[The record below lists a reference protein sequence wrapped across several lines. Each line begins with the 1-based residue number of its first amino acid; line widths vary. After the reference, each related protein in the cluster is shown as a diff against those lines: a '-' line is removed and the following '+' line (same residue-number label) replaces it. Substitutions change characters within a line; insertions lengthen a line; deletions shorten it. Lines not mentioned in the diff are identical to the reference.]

1 MQQAASLD
9 NFLAR
14 QGFLMLDGGLATEL
28 EGSGYDLNHPL
39 WSARLL
45 IENPDAIY
53 QIHRSYLEAG
63 ADCIITASYQ
73 ASVPG
78 LEAQG
83 LSKKEAESTIV
94 RSVTLACQARDDF
107 LQDPANQDT
116 ARIRPLVAAG
126 VGPYGAFLAD
136 GSEYRGDY
144 GISEGDL
151 RAFHE
156 RRWHILAD
164 SPADLFACETIPS
177 LPEAKALKSLLNE
190 TPDVRAWISFSCRDG
205 EHICDGT
212 RLAECAALFNEDKQV
227 VAVGVNCTAPRYIA
241 SLIGQVRLGAP
252 NKPIVVYP
260 NSGEVYDAENRV
272 WTGVSDPS
280 DFGEAAVDWFKRGAS
295 LIGGCCRTGPH
306 HIRAM
311 RAALRRQNRSDETW

>member
-1 MQQAASLD
+1 MQQAAPLD

-45 IENPDAIY
+45 IENPEAICRV
-53 QIHRSYLEAG
+53 HRSYLEAG
-63 ADCIITASYQ
+63 ADCMITASYQ
-73 ASVPG
+73 ASAVG
-78 LEAQG
+78 LVAQG

-107 LQDPANQDT
+107 LQDPGNKDT

-126 VGPYGAFLAD
+126 IGPYGAFLAD
-136 GSEYRGDY
+136 GAEYRGDY
-144 GISEGDL
+144 GISESDL

-156 RRWHILAD
+156 RRWHILAE

-177 LPEAKALKSLLNE
+177 LPEAKALKSLLRE

-212 RLAECAALFNEDKQV
+212 RLAECAALFDEDEQV
-227 VAVGVNCTAPRYIA
+227 VAVGVNCTAPRYIT
-241 SLIGQVRLGAP
+241 SLIGQARLGAP
-252 NKPIVVYP
+252 SKPIVVYP

-311 RAALRRQNRSDETW
+311 KAALRRQNRFDARG